1 MSKSPIK
8 NILGAAAQIARG
20 ITGGNSLTGA
30 LGGVAGM
37 GSATASGS
45 VGQALG
51 GQQSSDF
58 QNQVTESLSNITQ
71 KLENSNPGDAS
82 MAGVTPMPTAETK
95 PLDNT
100 INTFSPAAS
109 EKGASIYGSQEQ
121 RQSSVGYPSDPT
133 LT

>member
-1 MSKSPIK
+1 MSKTPIK
-8 NILGAAAQIARG
+8 NMMNAAQIATG
-20 ITGGNSLTGA
+20 ITGSSNITGA

-37 GSATASGS
+37 GSAAMSGS

-71 KLENSNPGDAS
+71 KLENSNPGNAS
-82 MAGVTPMPTAETK
+82 MNTMPSAQTR

-100 INTFSPAAS
+100 INTFSSAAS